1 MNGDVAA
8 ALALHVLSIVIWI
21 GGVSFV
27 TTVVLPA
34 LRRGALG
41 ADRLR
46 AFTAIES
53 RFVWQARTAILVA
66 GATGFYM
73 VWRLDLWASFGAPGF
88 WWMDAMVGLW
98 LLFFLLLFV
107 LEPFVVDRVF
117 HRWAEKEPE
126 RAFAA
131 LHRAH
136 WVLLTLSVITVLG
149 AAAGT
154 AGW

>member
-1 MNGDVAA
+1 MSDVAA
-8 ALALHVLSIVIWI
+8 ALALHIVSIVIWV

-46 AFTAIES
+46 AFAAIES
-53 RFVWQARTAILVA
+53 RFAWQARIAILVV
-66 GATGFYM
+66 GATGFYL
-73 VWRLDLWASFGAPGF
+73 VWRLDLWASFAAPGF
-88 WWMDAMVGLW
+88 WWFDAMVALW
-98 LLFFLLLFV
+98 LFFAVVLFV
-107 LEPFVVDRVF
+107 AEPFIIGRVF
-117 HRWAEKEPE
+117 RRWAEAEPDQ
-126 RAFAA
+126 AFAA

-136 WVLLTLSVITVLG
+136 WALLTLSIITVLG
-149 AAAGT
+149 AAAGS

>member
-1 MNGDVAA
+1 MSDIAA
-8 ALALHVLSIVIWI
+8 VLALHIMAVVIWI

-34 LRRGALG
+34 LRHGALG

-46 AFTAIES
+46 AFAAIEGY
-53 RFVWQARTAILVA
+53 FVWQARTAILVA
-66 GATGFYM
+66 GASGLYM
-73 VWRLDLWASFGAPGF
+73 VWRLDLWSTFGTLRF
-88 WWMDAMVGLW
+88 WWMDGMVGLW

-107 LEPFVVDRVF
+107 LEPLVIDRVF
-117 HRWAEKEPE
+117 HRWAAAEPE
-126 RAFAA
+126 RAFAF

-136 WVLLTLSVITVLG
+136 WLLLTLSVITVLG

>member
-1 MNGDVAA
+1 MSDVAA
-8 ALALHVLSIVIWI
+8 ALALHVLSIVVWI

-34 LRRGALG
+34 LRRGTLG

-46 AFTAIES
+46 AFAAVES

-66 GATGFYM
+66 GASGLYL
-73 VWRLDLWASFGAPGF
+73 VWRLNLWRTFGAPGF

-98 LLFFLLLFV
+98 LLFAVLLFV
-107 LEPFVVDRVF
+107 AEPFVIDRVF
-117 HRWAEKEPE
+117 QRWAQADPE
-126 RAFAA
+126 RAFTA

-149 AAAGT
+149 AVAGS

>member
-1 MNGDVAA
+1 MNDIAI

-34 LRRGALG
+34 LRSGALG

-46 AFTAIES
+46 AFSAVES
-53 RFVWQARTAILVA
+53 RFVWQARTAILIV
-66 GATGFYM
+66 GASGLYLL
-73 VWRLDLWASFGAPGF
+73 WRLDLWGSFTASGF

-98 LLFFLLLFV
+98 LLFAILLFV
-107 LEPFVVDRVF
+107 AEPFVIDRIF
-117 HRWAEKEPE
+117 HRWAETEPE
-126 RAFAA
+126 RAFAF

-149 AAAGT
+149 AMAGS

>member
-1 MNGDVAA
+1 MSDVAA
-8 ALALHVLSIVIWI
+8 ALALHVLSIVVWI

-46 AFTAIES
+46 AFAAIEGY
-53 RFVWQARTAILVA
+53 FVWQARTAILVA
-66 GATGFYM
+66 GASGLYM
-73 VWRLDLWASFGAPGF
+73 IWRLDLWSTFGTLRF

-107 LEPFVVDRVF
+107 FEPFVIDRVF
-117 HRWAEKEPE
+117 HRWAVAEPD
-126 RAFAA
+126 RAFAF

-136 WVLLTLSVITVLG
+136 WLLLTLSVITVLG